1 MKIIKEL
8 ALWIGCIAFALIYG
22 AFVGYSLDE
31 QIQIETP
38 AVIVTANK

>member
-8 ALWIGCIAFALIYG
+8 ALWLGCIAFALAYG

-31 QIQIETP
+31 QIQTEN
-38 AVIVTANK
+38 AVYLTANK

>member
-8 ALWIGCIAFALIYG
+8 ALWLSCAAFALAYG
-22 AFVGYSLDE
+22 AFAAYSLDE

-38 AVIVTANK
+38 VVIVTANK